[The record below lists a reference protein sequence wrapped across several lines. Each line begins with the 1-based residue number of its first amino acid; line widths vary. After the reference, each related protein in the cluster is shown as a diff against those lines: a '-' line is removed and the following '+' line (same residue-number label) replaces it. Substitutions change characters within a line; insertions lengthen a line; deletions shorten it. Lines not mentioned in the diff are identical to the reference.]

1 MNLHS
6 VTFRCSAAQ
15 HERLEQALLHHKI
28 TRTEFIL
35 HALENFLDFAEQEE
49 IKKLDLFELVEQ
61 VDAGTE
67 GPRFEEQA

>member
-15 HERLEQALLHHKI
+15 HERLEQALLREGS

-35 HALENFLDFAEQEE
+35 NALETFLDFAEQEE
-49 IKKLDLFELVEQ
+49 IQKLDLFELVEQ
-61 VDAGTE
+61 VDAGNT
-67 GPRFEEQA
+67 GPHFGEQA